1 MAVLLGLPELV
12 SVRCLLH
19 TLPSTIAVSLDG
31 NGPGLVLPL
40 LPLSPDRLMQL
51 VEFALAHRLDRLSL
65 LCLRQLGYLSGHFL
79 HGRCQAHRPL
89 HFLIV
94 ACEFLLPQGLGSAAL
109 RELAYRPHFLSVDLA
124 ILLLLE
130 AGVSSEESLFAQGR
144 VAEAVGNGVLRL
156 VDPRSDADFDIAQ
169 VLNSGLLEVAC
180 FVLYI
185 SGQRYVPEE

>member
-1 MAVLLGLPELV
+1 M
-12 SVRCLLH
+12 
-19 TLPSTIAVSLDG
+19 
-31 NGPGLVLPL
+31 
-40 LPLSPDRLMQL
+40 
-51 VEFALAHRLDRLSL
+51 
-65 LCLRQLGYLSGHFL
+65 
-79 HGRCQAHRPL
+79 
-89 HFLIV
+89 IV